1 LGEQRKEEIGKK
13 IERGSYQVGIQQK
26 CYTDGMTKGL
36 MKSTRDGWRGIGTNG
51 REKEGST
58 RKKRKKKM
66 RQHE

>member
-1 LGEQRKEEIGKK
+1 
-13 IERGSYQVGIQQK
+13 
-26 CYTDGMTKGL
+26 